1 MTVAPE
7 LEAYTGFLVRALQQV
22 HLDLWAAG
30 APFGVTGIQFG
41 VLTLVEAHPG
51 IDQKTLGDLLQLDRS
66 TIADLVAR
74 LQRQGYLERIPDVV
88 DRRRRLLTLTGP
100 GRDAL
105 PPLRAH
111 AEDINARLI
120 ATLDPEDQAQLRRI
134 LATLLSARED
144 APVLPP
150 STS

>member
-51 IDQKTLGDLLQLDRS
+51 IDQKSLGELLQLDRS

-74 LQRQGYLERIPDVV
+74 LQRQGYLERIPDVA
-88 DRRRRLLTLTGP
+88 DRRRRLLTLTQA

-105 PPLRAH
+105 TPLRAH

-120 ATLDPEDQAQLRRI
+120 AALAPEDQAQLRRI
-134 LATLLSARED
+134 LTTLLSARED
-144 APVLPP
+144 APVEPAP
-150 STS
+150 

>member
-51 IDQKTLGDLLQLDRS
+51 IDQKSLGELLQLDRS

-74 LQRQGYLERIPDVV
+74 LQRQGYLERIPDVA
-88 DRRRRLLTLTGP
+88 DRRRRLLTLTRA

-105 PPLRAH
+105 TPLRAH

-120 ATLDPEDQAQLRRI
+120 ATLAPEEQAQLRRI
-134 LATLLSARED
+134 LTTLLSARED
-144 APVLPP
+144 APVEPAP
-150 STS
+150 